1 MKPPSLLVAH
11 PWMARGG
18 SEATAMWTLQALQDD
33 YEITFVTAAPV
44 DWENLNRAYGTA
56 VKPDRIRLLRG
67 PALPTVHSAL
77 RFAHLQVRYFERF
90 CHRIAPEFDLCV
102 SAYNPIHFG
111 RPAIQLIGDF
121 SFSEEM
127 RKRLYIHGA
136 EKFQHRENLLRKLYL
151 AAGSL
156 LEVKQP
162 PLSERGDLILA
173 NSDWSAAQLETHFG
187 LSGAKVLYP
196 PVILPKAPAGIA
208 RDPLGFVC
216 LGRVVPE
223 KELERIILILGRVRE
238 NGVPV
243 TLQIIGNLDESAYS
257 RTLADA
263 ITPHRDW
270 ITATGFLDLEA
281 KQSLLAG
288 QTFAIHACRIEA
300 FGIAV
305 AEMASM
311 GCVPFVPDT
320 GGAGEIVFFPELQ
333 FGNDDEAVEKILA
346 LLKDP
351 ERTRYFRE
359 RLPARMERFA
369 PGKFMDQLR
378 KAVLEFSDPGTRH
391 GNQVSTEDLPADH

>member
-1 MKPPSLLVAH
+1 MKPLSLLVAH

-33 YEITFVTAAPV
+33 YKISFVTASPV
-44 DWENLNRAYGTA
+44 DWDSLNRAYGTA
-56 VKPDRIRLLRG
+56 VRPDRIRLLRA
-67 PALPTVHSAL
+67 PALPTVNSAL
-77 RFAHLQVRYFERF
+77 RFAHLQVRYFERH
-90 CHRIAPEFDLCV
+90 CHRLAPHFDFCV
-102 SAYNPIHFG
+102 SAYNPIYFG

-136 EKFQHRENLLRKLYL
+136 EKFQHRENFLRKLYL
-151 AAGSL
+151 ASGSL
-156 LEVKQP
+156 LEIKQP
-162 PLSERGDLILA
+162 PLHERGDLVLA

-187 LSGAKVLYP
+187 LSGAKVIYP
-196 PVILPKAPAGIA
+196 PVILPKVPAGIA

-223 KELERIILILGRVRE
+223 KELERVIRILGRVRE
-238 NGVPV
+238 GGFPV
-243 TLQIIGNLDESAYS
+243 TLQIIGNLDESDYS
-257 RTLADA
+257 RALAEA
-263 ITPHRDW
+263 IAPHRHW
-270 ITATGFLDLEA
+270 ITTTGFLDLEA
-281 KQSLLAG
+281 KQNLLASR
-288 QTFAIHACRIEA
+288 TYAIHACRIEA

-333 FGNDDEAVEKILA
+333 FGGDDEAVAKILT
-346 LLKDP
+346 LLADP

-359 RLPARMERFA
+359 KLPPRMQRFA
-369 PGKFMDQLR
+369 PGKFMNQLR
-378 KAVLEFSDPGTRH
+378 KVVLEFSDSGD
-391 GNQVSTEDLPADH
+391 EAW